1 MVFRKNIF
9 VHSQLA
15 FRCELKSLINCREA
29 HETVHL
35 DKHIHCIHK
44 LIVFAH
50 DKIQLCKAQLKLSYI
65 SLKKMFKCIS
75 WDIFFFIAVRIA
87 TYTQKAKFIVQTR

>member
-1 MVFRKNIF
+1 MMVFRKNII

-15 FRCELKSLINCREA
+15 FRCELKSLINCRDA
-29 HETVHL
+29 HETVHK

-65 SLKKMFKCIS
+65 MGY
-75 WDIFFFIAVRIA
+75 FFFIAVRIA